1 MMNKHNDCNTDCW
14 KELKDHEI
22 VAILDGDAELK
33 ELDINS
39 KMLSLKMPHL
49 TAKNIVYDI
58 GYDHFHYYIP
68 LYDDNHKTRSR
79 WQLFFDLIDKSMEK
93 NQTKEVLQYIFDKQN
108 FRSYIEKDLGED
120 ISVCRKLIPQ
130 IQESAFA
137 RINDVLYTKDLKMTS
152 QCEIVPLD
160 DKSDSNSCDH
170 PNDGTVSKKK
180 TGFYILPFE
189 GDPKDC
195 MLAIQTA
202 LENEHVNVDLVKAGD
217 VFDKQYNT
225 NIIDEIKDK
234 IKNADV
240 IIADLSKKNPNVYFE
255 LGLAAALNKN
265 NIITICRTKDYK
277 DEKVYNGHLPLDIS
291 INRTIFYEIGFE
303 SERKTAQKVVKEI
316 NSILTNEPVK
326 VE

>member
-1 MMNKHNDCNTDCW
+1 MNKHNDCTNDCW

-22 VAILDGDAELK
+22 VAILDGDAEFK
-33 ELDINS
+33 KSKTGS
-39 KMLSLKMPHL
+39 KMPSLKMPHL

-108 FRSYIEKDLGED
+108 FRTYIEKDLGED

-137 RINDVLYTKDLKMTS
+137 RINDVLYTKDLKITP
-152 QCEIVPLD
+152 QCELVPLG
-160 DKSDSNSCDH
+160 DKSDSNSSDH
-170 PNDGTVSKKK
+170 LSDGNVSGKK

-189 GDPKDC
+189 GNPKDC
-195 MLAIQTA
+195 MLAIQKT
-202 LENEHVNVDLVKAGD
+202 LKEEHVNMDLVKAGD
-217 VFDKQYNT
+217 VFDKKYNT
-225 NIIDEIKDK
+225 NIVEEIKDK

-255 LGLAAALNKN
+255 LGLATALNKN
-265 NIITICRTKDYK
+265 NIITICNIKDYNDPK
-277 DEKVYNGHLPLDIS
+277 IYDGRLPLDIL
-291 INRTIFYEIGFE
+291 IHRTIFYKLGFE
-303 SERKTAQKVVKEI
+303 SEGKTAQKVVKEI
-316 NSILTNEPVK
+316 KSVLINEPVK